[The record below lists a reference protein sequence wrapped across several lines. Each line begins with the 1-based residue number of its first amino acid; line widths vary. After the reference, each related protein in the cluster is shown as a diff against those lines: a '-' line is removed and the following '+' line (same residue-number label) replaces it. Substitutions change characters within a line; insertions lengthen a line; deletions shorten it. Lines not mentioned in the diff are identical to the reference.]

1 MYVTIRSRRMV
12 SGSVDELMR
21 KIDEGLVPIVR
32 AAPGY
37 VAYYA
42 IDSGGGVVSAVSVF
56 EDETTAK
63 ASNRLAERWIRENLN
78 PMVPGEPQV
87 ISGRVMA
94 PSQ

>member
-1 MYVTIRSRRMV
+1 MV

-21 KIDEGLVPIVR
+21 KLDEGLVPIIR

-42 IDSGGGVVSAVSVF
+42 IDSGDGVVSAVSVF
-56 EDETTAK
+56 EDEA
-63 ASNRLAERWIRENLN
+63 AAVAANRLTERWIQDNLGS
-78 PMVPGEPQV
+78 MVPGEPQV

-94 PSQ
+94 PS